1 METVKI
7 TNKRTIV
14 LPKSMFK
21 PTDKVVTFREGDT
34 LIVKKLNPPDV
45 TAIASRVKEKPMPLK
60 EIVKEIHRYREEK
73 RAAK

>member
-1 METVKI
+1 MEAVKI

-45 TAIASRVKEKPMPLK
+45 TEIAGRVKEKPMPLK
-60 EIVKEIHRYREEK
+60 QIVKEIHRYRKEK
-73 RAAK
+73 RAAT